1 MMCPFKLSLENRNG
15 DRCCMQSIT
24 ITRPVSVKV
33 KVTDGYKKRMVSE
46 LHKSIQI
53 LESEIRHL
61 EIQMKKFKSS
71 NENYKQVEQHIK
83 NEINIRMQRKQDLL
97 QKIKAIGQLKNGTE
111 VVHGRVESLVELK
124 VGDDWNEVMN
134 VEIVVESGKVIEI
147 RSGVL

>member
-1 MMCPFKLSLENRNG
+1 
-15 DRCCMQSIT
+15 MQSIT
-24 ITRPVSVKV
+24 ITRPVTVKV

>member
-1 MMCPFKLSLENRNG
+1 
-15 DRCCMQSIT
+15 MQSIT

-124 VGDDWNEVMN
+124 VGDDWNKVMN

>member
-1 MMCPFKLSLENRNG
+1 
-15 DRCCMQSIT
+15 MQSIT
-24 ITRPVSVKV
+24 ITRPVTVKV
-33 KVTDGYKKRMVSE
+33 KVTDGYKKRVVSE
-46 LHKSIQI
+46 LHKSIQA
-53 LESEIRHL
+53 LESEIHHL
-61 EIQMKKFKSS
+61 ELQIKKFKSS

>member
-1 MMCPFKLSLENRNG
+1 
-15 DRCCMQSIT
+15 MQSIT

-71 NENYKQVEQHIK
+71 KITVTPTWQSIK
-83 NEINIRMQRKQDLL
+83 NYTSLKYRKQ
-97 QKIKAIGQLKNGTE
+97 
-111 VVHGRVESLVELK
+111 
-124 VGDDWNEVMN
+124 
-134 VEIVVESGKVIEI
+134 
-147 RSGVL
+147 

>member
-1 MMCPFKLSLENRNG
+1 
-15 DRCCMQSIT
+15 MQSIT
-24 ITRPVSVKV
+24 ITRPVTVKV
-33 KVTDGYKKRMVSE
+33 KVTDGYKKRTVSE

-53 LESEIRHL
+53 LESEIHHL
-61 EIQMKKFKSS
+61 ELQIKKFKSS

>member
-1 MMCPFKLSLENRNG
+1 
-15 DRCCMQSIT
+15 MQSIT
-24 ITRPVSVKV
+24 ITRPVTVKV

-53 LESEIRHL
+53 LESEIHHL
-61 EIQMKKFKSS
+61 ELQIKKFKSS

>member
-1 MMCPFKLSLENRNG
+1 
-15 DRCCMQSIT
+15 MQSIT

>member
-1 MMCPFKLSLENRNG
+1 
-15 DRCCMQSIT
+15 MQSIT
-24 ITRPVSVKV
+24 ITRPVAVKV

-97 QKIKAIGQLKNGTE
+97 QKIKAIGQLKNGAE

-124 VGDDWNEVMN
+124 VGDDWNKVMN

>member
-1 MMCPFKLSLENRNG
+1 
-15 DRCCMQSIT
+15 MQSIT
-24 ITRPVSVKV
+24 ITRPVTVKV
-33 KVTDGYKKRMVSE
+33 KVTDGYKKRTVSE